1 MIRAMGEI
9 KLLLIEDDED
19 DYIITRDLLE
29 DIASDRYRLDWAQDL
44 DTARDLLQL
53 NAHDVCL
60 MDYALGAVDGISLLK
75 EAQTLGFTRPIIMLT
90 GQDDDVLD
98 QQALAAG
105 AVDYLVK
112 SVLTK
117 SRLERAIRYAVA
129 RREMELERI
138 ERLRAESENRA
149 KSEFLA
155 HLSHELRTPLTSIL
169 GYTDLLLRQPQHKV
183 VEYLNI
189 IKRNGHH
196 LLSLL
201 NDVLDLSKIEAGKL
215 DIEDQMVDLPQ
226 LLNDLYHLLR
236 VRAEDKDIQLC
247 FGADGGIP
255 WLVRTDPTRLR
266 QILLNILGNAIKFTD
281 QGKVE
286 MEIDVVGGA
295 PTVLLE
301 FRIRDTGVGI
311 APDDLPRL
319 FKPFSQAQLG
329 DEHRHEGTGL
339 GLAISH
345 RLAQRLGGDIK
356 VDSTPG
362 QGSCFTVTVEVI
374 IPEDVKWGELQETQ
388 PSETVS
394 DRSLPQL
401 KARILVADDVEE
413 LRTLLGQIISGLGAE
428 VAFAADGR
436 DAVEQALAAQN
447 SQPFDLILMDV
458 QMPRMNGLDAT
469 RSLRAAGLQQPI
481 IALTA
486 ATMRGERERCLDA
499 GCNDHLSKPITE
511 SSLIHCICYQL
522 ESRLEDQD
530 TTSPRV
536 LLIEDD
542 ADARAITALLIE
554 NLGWQVDQAETGA
567 QAEETYQRVRPQLVL
582 MDMSLPDCRGDELAE
597 KLRQLEPECPPI
609 VLLSGYEMSDSER
622 RDSVFDDHLLKPV
635 NLEVIQGLLEKSV
648 DKNVGTS

>member
-1 MIRAMGEI
+1 MGEI

-286 MEIDVVGGA
+286 MEIDVVGEA

>member
-286 MEIDVVGGA
+286 MEIDVVGEA

-511 SSLIHCICYQL
+511 SILIHCICYQL

>member
-286 MEIDVVGGA
+286 MEIDVVGEA